1 MTPPPPTLTVR
12 TYVVIGLV
20 AMLQPLA
27 TSFYL
32 PALPSL
38 ADDLGATIPQA
49 MLTVSAALIGLAVGQ
64 FVLGSL
70 SDRWGRR
77 RLMIAGMALFAVATA
92 LCALAPSMWVLIALR
107 LVQGF
112 AGAAGP
118 VIGRASIRDMTSG
131 RQTAQAL
138 SRLLAIIG
146 LAPVVGPVLGG
157 VILLFTSWRGLF
169 VALAVIAV
177 LSLAA
182 AVLWFPETLPA
193 DRRLGHDSEAVGT
206 RAALRELLTD
216 RKVLVVLAVTTL
228 VGVISFSWSAT
239 SPFYFIDWY
248 GLTPQQY
255 AFIVAANSLAFV
267 IGATINSRAVLGI
280 GPRAA
285 LVRGLVLI
293 TSGACLIVVT
303 TILIAPVGWA
313 IVLTVLIMGAYGGMI
328 ANAQVLGL
336 GPHGHVAGTMS
347 ALLGTAQFLGG
358 AIVPPVVAAL
368 IGPVATLPLLLLLSS
383 AGALLLVLLGTRREA
398 RSSLR
403 PSGRSARA

>member
-1 MTPPPPTLTVR
+1 MTRPPPALTVR
-12 TYVVIGLV
+12 TYAVIGLV

-38 ADDLGATIPQA
+38 AADLDTSVPQA
-49 MLTVSAALIGLAVGQ
+49 QLTVSAALIGLAIGQ

-77 RLMIAGMALFAVATA
+77 RLMIAGMAVFAVATL
-92 LCALAPSMWVLIALR
+92 LCAFAPSMWVLILLR

-131 RQTAQAL
+131 TQTAQAL
-138 SRLLAIIG
+138 SRLLAVIG

-157 VILLFTSWRGLF
+157 VILLYTSWRGLF
-169 VALAVIAV
+169 VALAVVGV
-177 LSLAA
+177 LSLVS

-193 DRRLGHDSEAVGT
+193 DRRLGQKKDGVGT
-206 RAALRELLTD
+206 RAALRELLSD
-216 RKVLVVLAVTTL
+216 RTVLVVLAITTL
-228 VGVISFSWSAT
+228 LGIISFGWSAT

-248 GLTPQQY
+248 GLSPQQY
-255 AFIVAANSLAFV
+255 ALIVAANSLAFV
-267 IGATINSRAVLGI
+267 AGATINSRAVMGM

-285 LVRGLVLI
+285 LVRGLIII
-293 TSGACLIVVT
+293 TVGACLIVVT
-303 TILIAPVGWA
+303 TILMAPVGWPIVI
-313 IVLTVLIMGAYGGMI
+313 IVLTMGAYGGMI

-358 AIVPPVVAAL
+358 AIVPPVVTGL
-368 IGPVATLPLLLLLSS
+368 LGPVVTLPLLLLLSS
-383 AGALLLVLLGTRREA
+383 AGALLLVLRGTSREA
-398 RSSLR
+398 RVSVTR
-403 PSGRSARA
+403 DGRSARA